1 MGEPSSWS
9 WCSPGQ
15 ACDSHDAIVTHDS
28 RAFQAQP
35 LPAVSDTG
43 DAGTGAMKPANRGG
57 SRDPDRSPRRRKADG
72 GMTPQEMKQ
81 LAELLQ
87 NVPGI
92 RSIELKDVKGLA
104 QLLREAP
111 EIGSI
116 EIKGWFGTGVVI
128 TRTSAT
134 PSYAMALP
142 VPAVAQAAVAAEPE
156 AAAAPRA
163 VPAPPLKE
171 IKSPMVGT
179 WYKSPEPGADP
190 YVKVGSRVTAGQTVC
205 IIEAMKIMN
214 EIEAEITGV
223 IREVCVEDAQP
234 VEFGQVLFR
243 VDPNG

>member
-1 MGEPSSWS
+1 MG
-9 WCSPGQ
+9 
-15 ACDSHDAIVTHDS
+15 D
-28 RAFQAQP
+28 
-35 LPAVSDTG
+35 
-43 DAGTGAMKPANRGG
+43 MKPANRGG
-57 SRDPDRSPRRRKADG
+57 ARDPDRSPRRRKADG

-92 RSIELKDVKGLA
+92 RSIEMKDVKGLA
-104 QLLREAP
+104 QLLRESP

-116 EIKGWFGTGVVI
+116 EIKGRFGTGVVI
-128 TRTSAT
+128 TRTSAAPVYP
-134 PSYAMALP
+134 PSVAL
-142 VPAVAQAAVAAEPE
+142 PAVASGGGPSAEAESREAPRP
-156 AAAAPRA
+156 AAAA
-163 VPAPPLKE
+163 LKE

-190 YVKVGSRVTAGQTVC
+190 YVKVGTRVTSGQTVC

-234 VEFGQVLFR
+234 VEFGQILFR

>member
-1 MGEPSSWS
+1 
-9 WCSPGQ
+9 
-15 ACDSHDAIVTHDS
+15 
-28 RAFQAQP
+28 
-35 LPAVSDTG
+35 
-43 DAGTGAMKPANRGG
+43 
-57 SRDPDRSPRRRKADG
+57 
-72 GMTPQEMKQ
+72 MTPQEMKQ

-104 QLLREAP
+104 QLLRESP

-128 TRTSAT
+128 TRTSAV
-134 PSYAMALP
+134 PAYSPPVPVSAMAGAAAP
-142 VPAVAQAAVAAEPE
+142 VPLPAEPE
-156 AAAAPRA
+156 PREAPRPVA
-163 VPAPPLKE
+163 ALKE

-179 WYKSPEPGADP
+179 YYKAPEPGAEP
-190 YVKVGSRVTAGQTVC
+190 YVKVGSRVTSGQTVC

-223 IREVCVEDAQP
+223 VREINVEDSQP